1 MGTLLPPEILDT
13 VLQQFP
19 CRQRQIY
26 ELAILYNDGFP
37 PPSTLVAYGIE
48 PTHKLDVI
56 TAVLGVRQV
65 RHAIVR
71 CAECVSPRHLL
82 NKIFTACLTL
92 LGRQD
97 EADEYDRIDSV
108 NALAINLERLFRKQ
122 EASIVLVLDQL
133 DSLMSG
139 SQMLVAALVR
149 FPDMVP
155 SMSLLLTTASPTPLP
170 LSHSGIPC
178 IHFPP
183 YTRLEAV
190 RLIAQQDVPLPSF
203 EHDCNIDSLQ
213 RTWQSFVVTVYDSLA
228 GPTSA
233 SFPRFEEICH
243 KLWPRFIWPAL
254 SGQAPPGRCAK
265 WDYGLLLV
273 KNRMLF
279 QTEGEEELV
288 DKLHR
293 RSRPLT
299 FDTLHAQTVD
309 EVATAPSTP
318 SKRRLSAPRPTQPS
332 QSAGPPM
339 LKHFST
345 ILLLS
350 AYLASHTPPKQ
361 DIILFSRLSSA
372 STTKSGKIRRT
383 PKKSPFKS
391 QSRAAAAA
399 TTPTRSDGGT
409 GGQGGWREQKMAAR
423 TKNVFDVKFGA
434 PKAFAMERLLAIVRA
449 IHPDGV
455 ARTKGVSDRI
465 YREMGELQR
474 LRLVTCLDDER
485 GGRWRINVGREW
497 VVDLAQAHGLTVTE
511 WEMEEI
517 SLHLFNMMISM
528 KQPFLGLQGTRLQI
542 AVGVLAGLDF
552 LLFGY
557 DQGVTG
563 GLLTLDSFRKQFPTI
578 DAKAPN
584 ISQAQASTRSTYQ
597 GISVASYNLGCF
609 LGAVA
614 CIWVGNPLG
623 RRRAIFVGTSI
634 MIVGAILQAASYHL
648 PLFIVGRIVTG
659 IGNGLNTS
667 TVPTWQSECS
677 RSHRRGQL
685 VMIEGA
691 LITCGIMIAYWID
704 FALYFTDPHPVSW
717 RFPLAFQIVF
727 CLPILAFVMHLPE
740 SPRWLILKGLD
751 EEAVSVLAALNGQ
764 PRESEFVR
772 DEFQAIADT
781 VLEESKGSFRDLF
794 TMGENKHFHRVVLG
808 YVNQM
813 FQQIS
818 GINLIT
824 YYIPNVLEN
833 QVGLSSFNAK
843 LIAACNGT
851 EYFIASWIAVFTIE
865 KIGRRK
871 LMLWGVVGMSIC
883 MAILAG
889 TDSIGS
895 TKSGIAETIFLFMFN
910 TCFAVGWLGM
920 TWLYPAEI
928 VPLKIRAPA
937 NALSTT
943 GNWIWNFMVVMITP
957 VAFSSIKYHT
967 YTIFAVINAAIFP
980 IVYFFY
986 PETAYRSLEE
996 MDAIFQKSTVWT
1008 VVKVADREPHRFDK
1022 HGKALVKY
1030 EETEQARR
1038 ASVVA
1043 AATGR
1048 RRSSAL
1054 GVGSEKADAHQ
1065 AAAV

>member
-1 MGTLLPPEILDT
+1 MGALLPPEILDT

-19 CRQRQIY
+19 CRRSQIY
-26 ELAILYNDGFP
+26 ELAILYNDVFP
-37 PPSTLVAYGIE
+37 PPSTLIAYGIE
-48 PTHKLDVI
+48 PTHKLEVI
-56 TAVLGVRQV
+56 AAVLVARQV
-65 RHAIVR
+65 RHVIVR
-71 CAECVSPRHLL
+71 CAECVSARHLL

-97 EADEYDRIDSV
+97 EADEYERVDSV

-122 EASIVLVLDQL
+122 ETRIVLVLDQL
-133 DSLMSG
+133 DSLMTA

-155 SMSLLLTTASPTPLP
+155 SISLLLTTASPTPLP
-170 LSHSGIPC
+170 LSHSGIPYV
-178 IHFPP
+178 HFPP
-183 YTRLEAV
+183 YSRLEAV
-190 RLIAQQDVPLPSF
+190 RLVAQQDPPLPSF
-203 EHDCNIDSLQ
+203 EHDCNVDDLQ

-233 SFPRFEEICH
+233 SFPRFQEICH

-254 SGQAPPGRCAK
+254 SGQAPPGKCTR
-265 WDYGLLLV
+265 WDYGLLVV

-279 QTEGEEELV
+279 QIEGEDELV
-288 DKLHR
+288 AKLY
-293 RSRPLT
+293 RSSKPST
-299 FDTLHAQTVD
+299 FDALQAQAVD
-309 EVATAPSTP
+309 ADLQPAPSAPSTP
-318 SKRRLSAPRPTQPS
+318 SRHRLSAPHPTHPS
-332 QSAGPPM
+332 QPAGPPM

-350 AYLASHTPPKQ
+350 AYLASHTPLKQ

-391 QSRAAAAA
+391 PAKASAA
-399 TTPTRSDGGT
+399 TTPTKSDGAT
-409 GGQGGWREQKMAAR
+409 GVQSGWREQKMAAR

-434 PKAFAMERLLAIVRA
+434 PKPFAMERLLAIVRA

-474 LRLVTCLDDER
+474 LRLVTRLDDER

-497 VVDLAQAHGLTVTE
+497 VVDIAQAHGLTVTE

-517 SLHLFNMMISM
+517 KNE
-528 KQPFLGLQGTRLQI
+528 PFLGLYGTRLQI

-578 DAKAPN
+578 DAKAPG
-584 ISQAQASTRSTYQ
+584 ISQAEASTRSTYQ

-623 RRRAIFVGTSI
+623 RRRTIFVGTSI

-677 RSHRRGQL
+677 R
-685 VMIEGA
+685 
-691 LITCGIMIAYWID
+691 ID
-704 FALYFTDPHPVSW
+704 FALYFADPHPVSW

-727 CLPILAFVMHLPE
+727 CVPILAFVMRLPE

-764 PRESEFVR
+764 PKESDFIR

-781 VLEESKGSFRDLF
+781 VLEESKGSFKDLF

-851 EYFIASWIAVFTIE
+851 EYFMASWIAVFTIE

-871 LMLWGVVGMSIC
+871 LMLWGLVGMSIC
-883 MAILAG
+883 MAILAA

-895 TKSGIAETIFLFMFN
+895 SKSGIAETIFLFMFN

-957 VAFSSIKYHT
+957 VAFENIKYQT
-967 YTIFAVINAAIFP
+967 YIIFAVINAGIFP

-1022 HGKALVKY
+1022 NGKALVKY

-1048 RRSSAL
+1048 RRSSAIAL
-1054 GVGSEKADAHQ
+1054 GHEKP
-1065 AAAV
+1065 AAEHATV